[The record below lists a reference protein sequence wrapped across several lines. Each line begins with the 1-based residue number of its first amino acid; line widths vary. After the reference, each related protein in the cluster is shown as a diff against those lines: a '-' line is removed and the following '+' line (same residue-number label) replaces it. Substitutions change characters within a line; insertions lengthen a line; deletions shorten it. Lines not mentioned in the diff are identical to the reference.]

1 MTILKNKSYAQSNEK
16 KRKAR
21 QIHKV
26 LEFLF
31 KGGDDRIAYQSIV
44 ICSQEQ
50 KQRVVEGPHRR
61 SHKIWCM
68 KGSGAT
74 CNATFFF
81 LLEKVCQNSRYQI

>member
-16 KRKAR
+16 ERKAR
-21 QIHKV
+21 QIRKV

-50 KQRVVEGPHRR
+50 K
-61 SHKIWCM
+61 
-68 KGSGAT
+68 
-74 CNATFFF
+74 
-81 LLEKVCQNSRYQI
+81 